1 MSTEPRMCTLGCG
14 GRECDEV
21 LLELS
26 EKQEIQLSETGKSVH
41 LLSNPVNSV
50 ALRLVTTAFGKGD
63 KLREQEKSRKD
74 PFREL
79 TGWVKACSL
88 QRASSHLPY

>member
-1 MSTEPRMCTLGCG
+1 MCTLGCG

-21 LLELS
+21 LLGLS

-74 PFREL
+74 HEL
-79 TGWVKACSL
+79 LNGIDITFNITDKIANVFFSV
-88 QRASSHLPY
+88 